1 MPPDERAQ
9 IFIHLATVH
18 TELGQTQCSAYSL
31 YCTLNFLIAFLHT
44 QIFIHLATVH
54 TELGQTH
61 EATKIIQDAKVHSRE
76 FAPPEYYI
84 SSVIP

>member
-1 MPPDERAQ
+1 MA
-9 IFIHLATVH
+9 L
-18 TELGQTQCSAYSL
+18 
-31 YCTLNFLIAFLHT
+31 LHT

-61 EATKIIQDAKVHSRE
+61 EATKVIQDAKVQFRE

-84 SSVIP
+84 SSVMP